1 MAVNLKYDKVTRVE
15 IGYAGAAGEHVNIT
29 NVVSFADRVVS
40 PDGDMLDP
48 MSVINTWRPTGVHH
62 NHKYWELEMVLDTN
76 WLPDDT
82 APKVYWEYG
91 QNVDLANS
99 LPAIVDAAGN
109 PDIEWF
115 KVFVR
120 QSPGI
125 LVTTLTYADEEET
138 VIWCT
143 GKTTNISNEKG
154 TRHQTTTFR
163 FICLQER
170 ERT

>member
-15 IGYAGAAGEHVNIT
+15 IGYAGGALECVNIT

-62 NHKYWELEMVLDTN
+62 NHKYWEMEMVLDTN
-76 WLPDDT
+76 WLHNSGVPT
-82 APKVYWEYG
+82 AYWEYT
-91 QNVDLANS
+91 QAVDGL
-99 LPAIVDAAGN
+99 AGN
-109 PDIEWF
+109 PAINDVGANPNIEWF
-115 KVFVR
+115 RVIVR
-120 QSPGI
+120 ESDGT
-125 LVTTLTYADEEET
+125 VTTLTYVEEHEN
-138 VIWCT
+138 VVWCV

-163 FICLQER
+163 FICLGER
-170 ERT
+170 LRT

>member
-1 MAVNLKYDKVTRVE
+1 MAVNLKYDKVDRIE
-15 IGYAGAAGEHVNIT
+15 IGYGVAPGHVNIT

-62 NHKYWELEMVLDTN
+62 NHKYWEMEMVLDTN
-76 WLPDDT
+76 WLPSDA
-82 APKVYWEYG
+82 APKAYWEYT
-91 QNVDLANS
+91 QPVDVIAGN
-99 LPAIVDAAGN
+99 PAIVDAGAN
-109 PDIEWF
+109 TAIRWF

-125 LVTTLTYADEEET
+125 LTTTLTYADT
-138 VIWCT
+138 HDNVVWCV

-170 ERT
+170 LRT

>member
-15 IGYAGAAGEHVNIT
+15 IGRTLADHVNIT

-82 APKVYWEYG
+82 APLAYWEYT
-91 QNVDLANS
+91 QHVDLANAT
-99 LPAIVDAAGN
+99 PAIVDAAGN

-115 KVFVR
+115 KVFIR
-120 QSPGI
+120 ESDGTA
-125 LVTTLTYADEEET
+125 TTLTYSDVDT
-138 VIWCT
+138 NVVWCT

-154 TRHQTTTFR
+154 TRHQPTTFR

-170 ERT
+170 VKT

>member
-1 MAVNLKYDKVTRVE
+1 MAVNLKYDKVQRVE
-15 IGYAGAAGEHVNIT
+15 IGWGAIPNHINIE

-76 WLPDDT
+76 WLGSDALPL
-82 APKVYWEYG
+82 AYWEYTED
-91 QNVDLANS
+91 VDGLGN
-99 LPAIVDAAGN
+99 PAINDVGPN
-109 PDIEWF
+109 PNIEWF
-115 KVFVR
+115 KVFIR
-120 QSPGI
+120 ESDGTQTI
-125 LVTTLTYADEEET
+125 LTYAET
-138 VIWCT
+138 DINVVWCV

-170 ERT
+170 SRT